1 MNTSSDKN
9 LPDLPLSFDN
19 DQTVETEKLFT
30 SLSSLALVAACTLSR
45 VNSLNTRQFE
55 YLLTWW
61 LINYYKNDRN
71 AKYNWSAKSWPF
83 KMKIACVASVSV
95 GFRRKERGTRV
106 KDREKSGASKRAL
119 VSFLARSKPKV
130 PFLGISLLR
139 NQTEMLATQA
149 KMKRNLAP
157 IEIAVVDMT
166 TVHFAWT
173 YPNPLGREIWITITL
188 S

>member
-83 KMKIACVASVSV
+83 KMK
-95 GFRRKERGTRV
+95 
-106 KDREKSGASKRAL
+106 
-119 VSFLARSKPKV
+119 
-130 PFLGISLLR
+130 
-139 NQTEMLATQA
+139 
-149 KMKRNLAP
+149 RNLAP
-157 IEIAVVDMT
+157 VETAVVDMT

-173 YPNPLGREIWITITL
+173 YPNPLL
-188 S
+188 LC